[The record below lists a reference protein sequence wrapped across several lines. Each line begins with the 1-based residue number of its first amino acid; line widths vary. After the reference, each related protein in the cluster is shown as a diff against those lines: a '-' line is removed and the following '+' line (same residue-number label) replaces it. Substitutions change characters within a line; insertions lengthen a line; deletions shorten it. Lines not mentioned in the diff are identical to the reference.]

1 VTTASPPLLLLG
13 PQLRTPSLAEALR
26 AADVAGPLLAITA
39 GWQEREAE
47 LGALEAHLGQ
57 QVEDLRLYA
66 RTEALFAADPV
77 LADAYRAR
85 QAALRELQDLYR
97 LRLDHAKAAAREVWR
112 AARDSELRR
121 RSLQAAIEALR
132 TLDREHL
139 ADIARLHDQFAERL
153 QPLERPALR
162 AQLAQVRARVAGAG
176 CVLLAGGHVAVLL
189 NRLRLFDAASW
200 LRDRPL
206 AAWSAGAMALGER
219 VVLFHD
225 HPPQGAG
232 NAEVF
237 EAGLGLVRGLLPLPH
252 ARSRLALA
260 DSHRVG
266 LLARRFAPDPCVTL
280 DHGDWLRVDGPA
292 YSSNGGPRRLGEAGG
307 LLALGV
313 AA

>member
-1 VTTASPPLLLLG
+1 VKRATPSLLLLG
-13 PQLRTPSLAEALR
+13 PQFRDPTLADALR
-26 AADVAGPLLAITA
+26 VAGIAGPLVAITA

-47 LGALEAHLGQ
+47 LGALEAHLGLK
-57 QVEDLRLYA
+57 VEDLRLYA
-66 RTEALFAADPV
+66 RTETVFTADPG
-77 LADAYRAR
+77 LAEAYRAR

-97 LRLDHAKAAAREVWR
+97 IRLDHAKAAAREVWSLPQ
-112 AARDSELRR
+112 DTVLRR
-121 RSLQAAIEALR
+121 RSLDAAIDALR

-139 ADIARLHDQFAERL
+139 AEIARLHGEFAERL
-153 QPLERPALR
+153 HPLERPALR
-162 AQLAQVRARVAGAG
+162 EQVALVRARVADAG

-206 AAWSAGAMALGER
+206 VAWSAGAMALGER

-260 DSHRVG
+260 DSRRVA
-266 LLARRFAPDPCVTL
+266 LLARRFAPTPCVTL
-280 DHGDWLRVDGPA
+280 DYGDWLRVDGPVF
-292 YSSNGGPRRLGEAGG
+292 SSNGGPRRLGDSGG
-307 LLALGV
+307 LLALD
-313 AA
+313 AAA

>member
-1 VTTASPPLLLLG
+1 VKRATPSLLLLG
-13 PQLRTPSLAEALR
+13 PQFRDPTLADALR
-26 AADVAGPLLAITA
+26 VAGIAGPLVAITA

-47 LGALEAHLGQ
+47 LGALEEHMGLR
-57 QVEDLRLYA
+57 VEDLRLYA
-66 RTEALFAADPV
+66 RAETVFAADPG
-77 LADAYRAR
+77 LAEAYRAR

-97 LRLDHAKAAAREVWR
+97 IRLDHAKAAAREVWSLPQ
-112 AARDSELRR
+112 DTVLRR
-121 RSLQAAIEALR
+121 RSLDAAIDALR

-139 ADIARLHDQFAERL
+139 AEIARLHGEFAERL
-153 QPLERPALR
+153 HPLERPALR
-162 AQLAQVRARVAGAG
+162 EQVALVRARVADAG

-206 AAWSAGAMALGER
+206 VAWSAGAMALGER

-225 HPPQGAG
+225 HLPQGAG

-260 DSHRVG
+260 DSRRVA
-266 LLARRFAPDPCVTL
+266 LLARRFAPTPCVTL
-280 DHGDWLRVDGPA
+280 DYGDWLRVDGPVF
-292 YSSNGGPRRLGEAGG
+292 SSNGGPRRLGDSGG
-307 LLALGV
+307 LLALD
-313 AA
+313 AAA